1 MEDIINKYGWVVVAV
16 LILFVAISFIPNLG
30 SAVTTAMSG
39 LVTKFTT
46 TAGGAFS
53 KLPTAST
60 ILGSK

>member
-30 SAVTTAMSG
+30 STVTSAMTG
-39 LVTKFTT
+39 LVGNFTN

-53 KLPTAST
+53 KLPSASS
-60 ILGSK
+60 ILGK